1 MRLNIPLFLLAFILS
16 FNNCFSISYSWLG
29 TINSDWATPTNW
41 SPNGIPGPGDD
52 VTIGFSIN
60 PCQLDANRTIDGMV
74 INSGTLNLGSFTLEL
89 VALNSSYNGGT
100 ISDGTLFFNA
110 PLNTIT
116 LGNTTFNVNLNINA
130 ERILLNGGNYNNP
143 CVFHQVGTT
152 NSSGTGNAQ
161 FASTLDFTLSG
172 SGYFRTNGNIFF
184 QNDVTI
190 TNNGSNYVMFERL
203 NGSFYTGNLTLI
215 NNSTS
220 NIRVAYDG
228 NTFFNGNI
236 QVANNG
242 GGNILFGERT
252 TATASLL
259 DGFTISVHALDFTNG
274 LLRLNRFTQLGSTP
288 QNLVLN
294 GTARLFL
301 QETVFNGDLNIQT
314 PNISITENTF
324 NGITS
329 IEKLGEGNDNCVGD
343 NTFNASTTIINS
355 SNSNFLLANG
365 LTNPDIFNADVLFS
379 NRANGRLRV
388 AQRAPGNEFN
398 GNVFVENLS
407 NLGIEIGQGGGTS
420 TLNIGNTFNIGG
432 LGFDLGELDIRG
444 LNQIDAATA
453 QNITLTGTAILYLQN
468 TQWEANL
475 TGISPR
481 ILIRENTFNGV
492 TTFEKNGT
500 TNDASVGDNVFNNN
514 ATFINTSDA
523 RMILANGATNPDI
536 FNSDVIFSNQGDGFI
551 WASNRAVGNQY
562 NGNVIVENTIGGT
575 VNFGRQG
582 GTSVLNVG
590 GTFNVGGLGFS
601 IGDLDIRN
609 VNQNDA
615 ATAQNIVLTGDA
627 RLLLYDNIWEGNF
640 DGVSPGII
648 INGNTFNGSTTLEKN
663 GIANN
668 NSNGGNTFNGIT
680 QITNSSDGIFR
691 LSFGVATP
699 DIFNGD
705 VSISNLSNGQMI
717 MSSRALGNQYNQNII
732 VESTSPNGVTF
743 GVNGG
748 TSTLNAGGVINIGGL
763 GFATGDLRFQNFTQT
778 DVATPQNITLT
789 ANARLYLYDSEW
801 TASVNFIAPRLY
813 SRTSIFNSA
822 TYLEKNGV
830 TNESSFGGNIYNDV
844 VEIVTNG
851 TGYWRTGNNEGNTF
865 NADVTYSQLNT
876 GVNRPAFGTASFYL
890 ANINL
895 NAPTSFI
902 YLASGNGYVEF
913 TGNGN
918 QTINNI
924 GSAQNHRFRRLTTNK
939 TGGSLTLNT
948 PTEIV
953 TELNLQQGNITSSLA
968 NLLIMRDNAIVS
980 NVSNNAYVEGPVRKI
995 GNDVFTFPTGK
1006 NGFYRPCGISA
1017 PTSTAHHFTAEY
1029 FNDNPDL
1036 VHDATLFDPSLEYIS
1051 ECEYWEINR
1060 TNGASNVN
1068 VFLSWDG
1075 YDAPTCSGVENLSNL
1090 MVSRLD
1096 GAQWNN
1102 SGNGGTTGT
1111 SFSGSISTNAAQTS
1125 FGYYTLATLESIN
1138 NLGRN
1143 VINSIADGDWSNTS
1157 TWDCTCIPN
1166 SPENIVNIRDNHNV
1180 TLDGDFITGS
1190 LYINELGSL
1199 NLLSNELSISQNF
1212 SILGGL
1218 NENNGT
1224 LNFNGTLGD
1233 QYIRGISQTQ
1243 SLNDVTVNNNSGA
1256 VSIYDITMELNG
1268 LLDVSQG
1275 DFNATN
1281 GTFIVNST
1289 SDTENGNIAPLT
1301 AGSITG
1307 AITVRRFIPGGNA
1320 DYRNIS
1326 SPLAN
1331 IPLIQWDD
1339 DFYMSGPGFPDG
1351 CAYGPDGCFRSVK
1364 YIENDDYFDVDEI
1377 NHTLVSGRGYDVF
1390 LGDNLNV
1397 FSGTVVD
1404 VTGNVNVGDI
1414 SRNFTGGWS
1423 LIGNPFASNVDFN
1436 LFNRPFTMGN
1446 YFYVYD
1452 SNTGNYQWY
1461 NGQDNSSGNGL
1472 GGPGDI
1478 NNGIIGLGQGV
1489 WVFGSGNLTIPQSSK
1504 VRTPAMYIKNA
1515 SVPNGFSI
1523 VLTSDVNSYS
1533 CDATFSFDA
1542 SADNA
1547 LDIMDITHL
1556 KSRNESAPYI
1566 SSVVSNKNVRLNKF
1580 NNNENTLIFPLN
1592 VYVTENET
1600 YTITVNDIHNF
1611 SAYSCV
1617 YLIDSITGL
1626 QYDLK
1631 EINSFT
1637 FEPNDIEEEE
1647 TRFVLVMSNSN
1658 CDMIEDI
1665 SLTNSSLEFEDMIA
1679 ITQRNQQIDIDFDL
1693 IKNQNVSVQVF
1704 NSLGKMIHNE
1714 VLSNIKSTLHTID
1727 ISGNATGIYS
1737 IRVVSNSGQKTK
1749 QIFLSK

>member
-1 MRLNIPLFLLAFILS
+1 
-16 FNNCFSISYSWLG
+16 
-29 TINSDWATPTNW
+29 
-41 SPNGIPGPGDD
+41 
-52 VTIGFSIN
+52 
-60 PCQLDANRTIDGMV
+60 
-74 INSGTLNLGSFTLEL
+74 
-89 VALNSSYNGGT
+89 
-100 ISDGTLFFNA
+100 
-110 PLNTIT
+110 
-116 LGNTTFNVNLNINA
+116 
-130 ERILLNGGNYNNP
+130 
-143 CVFHQVGTT
+143 
-152 NSSGTGNAQ
+152 
-161 FASTLDFTLSG
+161 
-172 SGYFRTNGNIFF
+172 
-184 QNDVTI
+184 
-190 TNNGSNYVMFERL
+190 MFERL
-203 NGSFYTGNLTLI
+203 NGSFYNGNLTLI
-215 NNSTS
+215 NNSSS
-220 NIRVAYDG
+220 NIRVAYEG
-228 NTFFNGNI
+228 NSFFNGNI

-252 TATASLL
+252 SATASLL

-274 LLRLNRFTQLGSTP
+274 LLRLNRFTQIGGTP

-301 QETVFNGDLNIQT
+301 QETVFNGDLNIET
-314 PNISITENTF
+314 PNISLTENTF

-355 SNSNFLLANG
+355 SNSNFVLANG
-365 LTNPDIFNADVLFS
+365 LTNPDIFSADVLFS

-407 NLGIEIGQGGGTS
+407 SLGLEIGQGGGTS

-468 TQWEANL
+468 TH
-475 TGISPR
+475 
-481 ILIRENTFNGV
+481 
-492 TTFEKNGT
+492 
-500 TNDASVGDNVFNNN
+500 
-514 ATFINTSDA
+514 
-523 RMILANGATNPDI
+523 
-536 FNSDVIFSNQGDGFI
+536 
-551 WASNRAVGNQY
+551 
-562 NGNVIVENTIGGT
+562 
-575 VNFGRQG
+575 
-582 GTSVLNVG
+582 
-590 GTFNVGGLGFS
+590 
-601 IGDLDIRN
+601 
-609 VNQNDA
+609 
-615 ATAQNIVLTGDA
+615 
-627 RLLLYDNIWEGNF
+627 WEGNLT
-640 DGVSPGII
+640 GVSPGII

-668 NSNGGNTFNGIT
+668 NSNGGNTFNGVSEI
-680 QITNSSDGIFR
+680 INSGDGIFR
-691 LSFGVATP
+691 LSFDAATP
-699 DIFNGD
+699 DIFNAD
-705 VSISNLSNGQMI
+705 VTVSNQSNGQLI
-717 MSSRALGNQYNQNII
+717 MSSRAIGNQYNQNII
-732 VESTSPNGVTF
+732 VENTSPNGVTF

-789 ANARLYLYDSEW
+789 GDARLYLYDSEW

-813 SRTSIFNSA
+813 SRTSIFNST
-822 TYLEKNGV
+822 TYLEKNGA
-830 TNESSFGGNIYNDV
+830 TNEFSFGGNVYNDV
-844 VEIVTNG
+844 VEIVTSG

-876 GVNRPAFGTASFYL
+876 GVNGPAFGTASFYL
-890 ANINL
+890 GNINL

-902 YLASGNGYVEF
+902 YIASGGSGYVEF

-924 GSAQNHRFRRLTTNK
+924 GSAQNHRFSRLTTNK

-968 NLLIMRDNAIVS
+968 NLLIMRDNSIVS

-995 GNDVFTFPTGK
+995 GNDAFTFPTGK

-1017 PTSTAHHFTAEY
+1017 PTNANHHFTAEY

-1036 VHDATLFDPSLEYIS
+1036 VHDATLFDPSFEYIS

-1075 YDAPTCSGVENLSNL
+1075 YDAPTCSGVHNISNL
-1090 MVSRLD
+1090 MVSRWD

-1125 FGYYTLATLESIN
+1125 FGEYTLATLETIN

-1143 VINSIADGDWSNTS
+1143 VINSITDGDWSNTG

-1166 SPENIVNIRDNHNV
+1166 SPENIVNIRDNHDV

-1199 NLLSNELSISQNF
+1199 DLSSSELTITQNLSI
-1212 SILGGL
+1212 IGGL

-1233 QYIRGISQTQ
+1233 QYVRGAGQLQPIF
-1243 SLNDVTVNNNSGA
+1243 DIEINNNDNVF
-1256 VSIYDITMELNG
+1256 VSDIQFELNG
-1268 LLDVSQG
+1268 LLNITLGNFDVS
-1275 DFNATN
+1275 NA
-1281 GTFIVNST
+1281 TFIVNST
-1289 SDTENGNIAPLT
+1289 SNTENGNIGPLT
-1301 AGSITG
+1301 LGTITG
-1307 AITVRRFIPGGNA
+1307 DITVRRFIPAGIA

-1331 IPLIQWDD
+1331 ISLLQWDD

-1364 YIENDDYFDVDEI
+1364 YIENDVYNDVDDI
-1377 NHTLVSGRGYDVF
+1377 NHVLVSGRGYDAY

-1404 VTGNVNVGDI
+1404 VNGSVNTGDI
-1414 SRNFTGGWS
+1414 SRSFTGGWS
-1423 LIGNPFASNVDFN
+1423 LIGNPFASNVNFN
-1436 LFNRPFTMGN
+1436 LFNRPFIMGN

-1478 NNGIIGLGQGV
+1478 NNGIIGLGQGI

-1515 SVPNGFSI
+1515 SVNNGFSI

-1533 CDATFSFDA
+1533 CDATFSVDA
-1542 SADNA
+1542 NADNS
-1547 LDIMDITHL
+1547 LEIMDITHL
-1556 KSRNESAPYI
+1556 KSRNENAPYI
-1566 SSVVSNKNVRLNKF
+1566 SSVVSNQNVRLNKF

-1592 VYVTENET
+1592 VYVTENEN
-1600 YTITVNDIHNF
+1600 YTITVNDINNF

-1631 EINSFT
+1631 EINTFT
-1637 FEPNDIEEEE
+1637 FEPNAIEEEE

-1693 IKNQNVSVQVF
+1693 IKNQNVSIQVF

-1714 VLSNIKSTLHTID
+1714 VLSNIKSILHTID
-1727 ISGNATGIYS
+1727 ISGNASGIYS
-1737 IRVVSNSGQKTK
+1737 VRVISNNGQKTK
-1749 QIFLSK
+1749 QIFLNK